1 MGWQFPIFN
10 KCTHPFLS
18 PSLLHALDVLTPFD
32 PPLYF
37 VKRGKLID
45 IVFLTPPLYEVE
57 RGTGGEF
64 IGSRRGTGGEFIGSR
79 RGRG

>member
-32 PPLYF
+32 PPLYY

-45 IVFLTPPLYEVE
+45 IERTTPPLCEAE
-57 RGTGGEF
+57 RGMGGEYTE
-64 IGSRRGTGGEFIGSR
+64 SRDKKEIIIFVLLFKA
-79 RGRG
+79 

>member
-18 PSLLHALDVLTPFD
+18 PSLLHALDELTPR
-32 PPLYF
+32 PPLCF
-37 VKRGKLID
+37 AK
-45 IVFLTPPLYEVE
+45 

-64 IGSRRGTGGEFIGSR
+64 IRIRKILGSKFKNVPKVADLS
-79 RGRG
+79 